1 MYSNS
6 DVIFPFSISIVG
18 TSKFVHSFDH
28 EHMGNVHVL
37 TVTLSQGFERQICFC
52 FFFLLPIFQYWI
64 LYSPNIRNKFSRAH
78 MIDKSANK
86 MIRELAYVVLCCE
99 AHGTWKILLLSLVT
113 VLEMGFVSVYTNGY
127 KSHNRTE
134 KFSFIT
140 IYCWCIGNTCWN
152 LTCLFNFVVRVAANV
167 FLLRNQQFS
176 ISIYICCPFWVSN
189 SLFKSSTL

>member
-1 MYSNS
+1 MSF
-6 DVIFPFSISIVG
+6 FPSALALLVQANLYIPSTMNIWAMCTCLRWHCHKDSRGKYV
-18 TSKFVHSFDH
+18 SV
-28 EHMGNVHVL
+28 
-37 TVTLSQGFERQICFC
+37 
-52 FFFLLPIFQYWI
+52 FFLLPIFQYWI

-86 MIRELAYVVLCCE
+86 MIRELAYVVVCCE

-134 KFSFIT
+134 KFYFIT